1 MSTNK
6 TPNYDLHSW
15 VPQDDFHMTEINE
28 NYTKLDTA
36 LKTEAQ
42 TAAQGRSAL
51 QTALNGK
58 ADAAAVTTLSQ
69 QLAGKAT
76 TAAVNALS
84 QQLAGKASTAAVTA
98 LQTAMARSSA
108 FVYGTYAG
116 DMSKNR
122 TIEVGHTINI
132 LLLECDWGSRGGAGS
147 IYVAGGLCLPSFP
160 LGESD
165 GSRLSVEGSRFHIT
179 ITDRDPYMN
188 QSNMNYLYLAWV
200 DLF

>member
-28 NYTKLDTA
+28 NFTKLDTA

-69 QLAGKAT
+69 QLAGR
-76 TAAVNALS
+76 
-84 QQLAGKASTAAVTA
+84 ASTAAVTA